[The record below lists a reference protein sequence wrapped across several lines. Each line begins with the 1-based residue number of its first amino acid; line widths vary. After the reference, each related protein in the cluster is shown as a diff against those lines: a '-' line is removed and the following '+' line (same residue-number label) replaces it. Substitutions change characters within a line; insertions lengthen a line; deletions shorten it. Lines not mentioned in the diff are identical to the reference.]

1 MKLASIEFIK
11 DIRPHKNADRLEIA
25 TVLGWQTIVKKG
37 EFRTGDRC
45 VFVVIDTILPDA
57 PWSAFLKDGD
67 KPIRLRSI
75 KLRGEY
81 SQGLVLPI
89 TVLRESTQG
98 WQVGADVGGELQI
111 RKYEKEIPAQLS
123 GEALGAFPS
132 YVVSKADEDNGLSNP
147 ELVEEVLRHPVCVT
161 MKLDG
166 SSMTVIVNNGE
177 IAHVCS
183 RRLSLKESDKN
194 AFWIAARKL
203 KFPDNFSGV
212 IQGELMGPGIQG
224 NQLKLMSPEIYVYQ
238 VRMGHAWTDPVI
250 MSLFC
255 SKSIKAKRVP
265 VVIEHKQDT
274 TLPFLQSIADNLTLP
289 DGSPAEGIVV
299 RPFHMPA
306 SGIGRPLGFKIIN
319 RNYKD

>member
-1 MKLASIEFIK
+1 MKLASIEIIK
-11 DIRPHKNADRLEIA
+11 EIRPHKNADRLEIA

-98 WQVGADVGGELQI
+98 WPVGADVGGELQI

-123 GEALGAFPS
+123 GEALGPFPS
-132 YVVSKADEDNGLSNP
+132 YVVSQTDEDNGLSNP

-238 VRMGHAWTDPVI
+238 VRRSESAWAGVHAAQIVCSLIKAAHVPVI
-250 MSLFC
+250 HCGLRDA
-255 SKSIKAKRVP
+255 SI
-265 VVIEHKQDT
+265 EQ
-274 TLPFLQSIADNLTLP
+274 LQSIADALVLP

-299 RPFHMPA
+299 RPAHMPA